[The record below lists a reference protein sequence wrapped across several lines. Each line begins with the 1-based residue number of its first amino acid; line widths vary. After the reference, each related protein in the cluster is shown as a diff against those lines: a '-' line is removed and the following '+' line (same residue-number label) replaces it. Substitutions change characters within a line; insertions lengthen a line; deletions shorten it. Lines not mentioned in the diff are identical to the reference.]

1 MLSGDD
7 FCVDFPSGGE
17 DVVLESETDI
27 RLCKSKKENMPTE
40 YMAIQLFI
48 TCQGAPLHGALPTEN
63 YGSAPALSLPQVI
76 VIPVSP

>member
-1 MLSGDD
+1 
-7 FCVDFPSGGE
+7 
-17 DVVLESETDI
+17 
-27 RLCKSKKENMPTE
+27 MPTE

-48 TCQGAPLHGALPTEN
+48 TCQGAPLHGALPKEN

>member
-1 MLSGDD
+1 
-7 FCVDFPSGGE
+7 
-17 DVVLESETDI
+17 
-27 RLCKSKKENMPTE
+27 MPTE

-48 TCQGAPLHGALPTEN
+48 TCQSAPLYGALPKEN